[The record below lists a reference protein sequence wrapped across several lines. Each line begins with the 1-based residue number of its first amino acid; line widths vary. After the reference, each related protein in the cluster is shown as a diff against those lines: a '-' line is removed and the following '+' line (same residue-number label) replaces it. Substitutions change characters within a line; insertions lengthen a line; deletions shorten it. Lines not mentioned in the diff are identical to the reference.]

1 MQDCQAAG
9 PTGLELEVV
18 PAPPHL
24 FAIHLLTAS
33 GAALAVLAVLAILDG
48 HWNTAFGWLGMAL
61 LVDGVD
67 GPIARRHHLQER
79 LPAWDGA
86 TLDNVIDY
94 VTYVF
99 APAIIVRQ
107 ALGLPSLLGSLAG
120 IIIAVSGALYYA
132 DTRMKQPDNS
142 FRGFPVVW
150 NMVVFVLYA
159 FTPAPATTLSIVAI
173 LAVLTFVPLNF
184 VHPVR
189 VQKWRVAT
197 LSMLAVWLGSAA
209 WLLATDLH
217 APFIS
222 KVALLAASVYLLS
235 VAGIQQALRKP

>member
-1 MQDCQAAG
+1 MQDCQAAR
-9 PTGLELEVV
+9 PTGLELEVI
-18 PAPPHL
+18 PGPPHL

-67 GPIARRHHLQER
+67 GPMARRHHLQER

-94 VTYVF
+94 TTYVF
-99 APAIIVRQ
+99 APAIIVHQ

-150 NMVVFVLYA
+150 NMVAFVLYTFA
-159 FTPAPATTLSIVAI
+159 PAPTTTLGIVML
-173 LAVLTFVPLNF
+173 LAVLTFCPINF

-189 VQKWRVAT
+189 VRKWRALTLAT
-197 LSMLAVWLGSAA
+197 LAVWLGSAA
-209 WLLATDLH
+209 WLLTTGLH
-217 APFIS
+217 TPYVC
-222 KVALLAASVYLLS
+222 KALLLASSVYLLS
-235 VAGIQQALRKP
+235 VAGVQQALRRP